1 MSSAV
6 FWYVQARLQARH
18 GERMDE
24 AHWRALEGAQSFL
37 TYLDRTR
44 STPVCRFTELVPADA
59 SAHVVERR
67 LREARRG
74 YAEEI
79 ASWMPASWRR
89 AVRWAALLP
98 DLPILAYLCNG
109 GAAWPWMMEDPLVGP
124 LAQAPAAVRDEALK
138 QAGLGAFAAGFGE
151 TAIATAWLDRW
162 RSLWPTASR
171 NERREL
177 DTLVA
182 GVTYY
187 FERSASAASGT
198 QGANAR
204 GDLVR
209 HFNRCF
215 RASIA
220 RPAAVFSHL
229 GLVTLDIE
237 RLKGGL
243 LRRLLLETEKSASA
257 A

>member
-44 STPVCRFTELVPADA
+44 STPVSRFTELVSADA
-59 SAHVVERR
+59 SAHVVERK

-98 DLPILAYLCNG
+98 DLPILAYLRNG
-109 GAAWPWMMEDPLVGP
+109 GAAWPWMMEDPVAGP
-124 LAQAPAAVRDEALK
+124 LAQASAAARDEALK
-138 QAGLGAFAAGFGE
+138 EAGLGALAAGAGE
-151 TAIATAWLDRW
+151 KAIATAWLDRW
-162 RSLWPTASR
+162 RSLWPTVSR

-182 GVTYY
+182 WAAYCL
-187 FERSASAASGT
+187 ERSASSASGLP
-198 QGANAR
+198 GANAR
-204 GDLVR
+204 RDLVR

-229 GLVTLDIE
+229 GLVALDIE
-237 RLKGGL
+237 RLRGGL
-243 LRRLLLETEKSASA
+243 LRRLLLKTEKSARPA
-257 A
+257 